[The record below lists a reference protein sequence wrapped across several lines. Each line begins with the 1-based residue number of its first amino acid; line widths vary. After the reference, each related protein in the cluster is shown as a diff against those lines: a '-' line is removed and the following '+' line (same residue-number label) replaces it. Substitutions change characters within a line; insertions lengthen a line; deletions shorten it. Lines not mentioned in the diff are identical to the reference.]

1 MDARDLPQLVQ
12 PSLSDL
18 SYFSSRAS
26 SVGSSSPQSQPRLP
40 TLKFCIPSSSDVG
53 QESVAPSQPDSQS
66 QSQQQQQQQQ
76 QQPVKKGKAGR
87 KFATDEPANKR
98 IAQNRASQRSYQERK
113 QAHLKSLETAVAF
126 CQANHVHLGGS
137 VDPSAQG
144 SSESLQSEVIALRKR
159 VADLEAA
166 NARLSMKTE
175 SGTSTPDRQ
184 NAIDTQ
190 GIINQLLMPSGM
202 DSFLS
207 NQDHQQQHFVTA
219 PLDPLLATN
228 PFSSSSNGNPYV
240 FGTPNLLSDTSAQ
253 INFPVT
259 NLLNLASP
267 DPATLRNPAFE
278 TISNSSP
285 YGTLCGSPTSAFPS
299 PSNSVQRRS
308 SADFSAMDCLDCS
321 QRMAVN
327 REMLKNIKSL
337 QVKENGEVL
346 VDELCDLME
355 NFCVKCKECEANSSV
370 SKEIQLNENG
380 VPADEFSVSLLR
392 VIQSRFKVLEAC
404 DNEDDRERII
414 DLMLYSRR
422 RNTNVRKNFGR
433 IVSIL
438 RQALSS
444 IVDPLVNASGS
455 SMSGDALL
463 YPFIFDLST
472 SSLDAELRRASQPQ
486 QAAQPQLTQQQH
498 MHQQQQYVHNAS
510 FLLQPTPPSRIS
522 FDVTKLDAMPL
533 GDQAP
538 VIKTML
544 KSLESFKGPQESL
557 IVDEFVDL
565 AKHFFET
572 CCQESGTNVDV
583 SLYEDYHR
591 EQAFRLYH
599 AKFELLQACK
609 TNQDHEHVMEL
620 INYTR
625 NRSDYFQTHYDRFLS
640 SLKEAL
646 QI

>member
-1 MDARDLPQLVQ
+1 MDARPLLVQ
-12 PSLSDL
+12 PPSLSDL

-26 SVGSSSPQSQPRLP
+26 SVGSSSPQSLHPLP
-40 TLKFCIPSSSDVG
+40 TLKFCIPSSSDHG
-53 QESVAPSQPDSQS
+53 QEFAAPSKPDSQS
-66 QSQQQQQQQQ
+66 

-113 QAHLKSLETAVAF
+113 QAHLKSLEAAAAF
-126 CQANHVHLGGS
+126 CQANHVHLGGA
-137 VDPSAQG
+137 VEPSTQG
-144 SSESLQSEVIALRKR
+144 SSESLQREVIALRKR
-159 VADLEAA
+159 VADLEAE
-166 NARLSMKTE
+166 NARLSIKAE
-175 SGTSTPDRQ
+175 SVSSTPDRQ
-184 NAIDTQ
+184 TTMDTQ

-207 NQDHQQQHFVTA
+207 NQEQQQQFITA

-228 PFSSSSNGNPYV
+228 PFSDTSPYI
-240 FGTPNLLSDTSAQ
+240 FGTPNLLSDSAAQ
-253 INFPVT
+253 VNFPVS

-285 YGTLCGSPTSAFPS
+285 YGTLCGSPTTTFPS
-299 PSNSVQRRS
+299 PSNSLQRRS

-380 VPADEFSVSLLR
+380 VPADEFSVSLLK

-486 QAAQPQLTQQQH
+486 QAQQQQL
-498 MHQQQQYVHNAS
+498 HQQQQQYSHNAS
-510 FLLQPTPPSRIS
+510 FLIQPTPSRIA
-522 FDVTKLDAMPL
+522 FDLTTLDAIPL
-533 GDQAP
+533 GEQAP
-538 VIKTML
+538 AIKIML
-544 KSLESFKGPQESL
+544 KSLESFKYPQESL

-572 CCQESGTNVDV
+572 CCQESGANVDV

-609 TNQDHEHVMEL
+609 TNEDHEHVMDL

-646 QI
+646 RI

>member
-12 PSLSDL
+12 PPALSDL

-26 SVGSSSPQSQPRLP
+26 SVGSSSPQSLHPLP
-40 TLKFCIPSSSDVG
+40 TLKFCIPSSSDHG
-53 QESVAPSQPDSQS
+53 QESAAPSKPEPQS
-66 QSQQQQQQQQ
+66 

-113 QAHLKSLETAVAF
+113 QAHLKSLEAAAAF
-126 CQANHVHLGGS
+126 CQANHVHSGEAS
-137 VDPSAQG
+137 TQG
-144 SSESLQSEVIALRKR
+144 SSESLQREVMALRKR

-166 NARLSMKTE
+166 NARLSMKAE
-175 SGTSTPDRQ
+175 SVSSSPDRQ
-184 NAIDTQ
+184 ITMDTQ

-207 NQDHQQQHFVTA
+207 NQEQHQQQQHFITA

-228 PFSSSSNGNPYV
+228 PFSSSNTSPYV
-240 FGTPNLLSDTSAQ
+240 FGTPNLLSDSSGQ
-253 INFPVT
+253 VNFPVS

-278 TISNSSP
+278 SISNSSP
-285 YGTLCGSPTSAFPS
+285 YGTLCGSPTTTFPS
-299 PSNSVQRRS
+299 PSNSLQRRS

-321 QRMAVN
+321 QRTAVN

-380 VPADEFSVSLLR
+380 VPADEFSVSLLK

-414 DLMLYSRR
+414 DLLLYSRR
-422 RNTNVRKNFGR
+422 SNTNVRKNFGR

-486 QAAQPQLTQQQH
+486 QAQQQQLH
-498 MHQQQQYVHNAS
+498 QHQQQQQPYSHNAS
-510 FLLQPTPPSRIS
+510 FLIQPTPSRIA
-522 FDVTKLDAMPL
+522 FDLTTLDAIPL
-533 GDQAP
+533 GEQAP
-538 VIKTML
+538 AIKIML
-544 KSLESFKGPQESL
+544 KSLESFKYPQESL

-572 CCQESGTNVDV
+572 CCQESGANVDV

-609 TNQDHEHVMEL
+609 TNEDHEHVMEL

-646 QI
+646 RI